1 MRQKYQ
7 NISTL
12 IVCIIFTMTVLSG
25 VVTLSTAD
33 VYAWPD
39 HNGSICGSQSLFV
52 PLAATTTVNI
62 FVFFPSHP
70 FVMPGFGYSDVFTGN
85 NHIIT
90 KTGFYRQFDLCI
102 LNLVFRN

>member
-1 MRQKYQ
+1 MRQRYQ

-25 VVTLSTAD
+25 IGTFPGTD
-33 VYAWPD
+33 VYAWKD
-39 HNGSICGSQSLFV
+39 HNGSISGSQSLFV
-52 PLAATTTVNI
+52 PLSTTTSVNI

-70 FVMPGFGYSDVFTGN
+70 FVMPGSGHSDVFTGN
-85 NHIIT
+85 NQIIT
-90 KTGFYRQFDLCI
+90 KTGFYRQLDLCI